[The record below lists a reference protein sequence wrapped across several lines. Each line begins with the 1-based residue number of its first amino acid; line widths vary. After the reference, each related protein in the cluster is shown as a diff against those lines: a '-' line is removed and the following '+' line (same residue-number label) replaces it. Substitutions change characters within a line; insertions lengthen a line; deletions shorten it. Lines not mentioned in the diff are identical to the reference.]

1 MQKNTRVLIVTRLF
15 SGLIQSMVTKKW
27 KPTGIPAI
35 FKLIEGLNRKD
46 IDTDVLF
53 LCKTMLESKD
63 INTSETFILDQHAV
77 NKLKFHVVPFRSTKI
92 KSTKINAVYN
102 DFFQLIFFVKLLSKR
117 KIDVVYCDR
126 SNVFLGAVASLFFKR
141 KVFLRLLGFYPDMK
155 ALFSKIIYKLFSP
168 LTYISYLAPF
178 AGIHCT
184 QDDSGGGY
192 YLSKIPNRF
201 AKKKLLLN
209 GVDKKVSSKKE
220 LDRLRKKHH
229 LKDDRPIILYVGK
242 LEKSK
247 GTIEYLETMVKISGA
262 GCKFYAFII
271 GAGPLAEEVKK
282 SIRTY
287 DLNDVV
293 RFVGPVEN
301 DQIHHY
307 YNLTDIYVHLY
318 LYASL
323 TNTVLEAMC
332 AGNALVL
339 ISPDTNMH
347 VGEYTE
353 EIIPQ
358 DCAIRFDRENIVND
372 LSQKLE
378 VLLNGHTNI
387 KTLQEKMNN
396 IAPQILPSWN
406 NRIDEEINLIISSVN

>member
-209 GVDKKVSSKKE
+209 GVDKKVSSKKS
-220 LDRLRKKHH
+220 LIDFAKN
-229 LKDDRPIILYVGK
+229 II
-242 LEKSK
+242 
-247 GTIEYLETMVKISGA
+247 
-262 GCKFYAFII
+262 
-271 GAGPLAEEVKK
+271 
-282 SIRTY
+282 
-287 DLNDVV
+287 
-293 RFVGPVEN
+293 
-301 DQIHHY
+301 
-307 YNLTDIYVHLY
+307 
-318 LYASL
+318 
-323 TNTVLEAMC
+323 
-332 AGNALVL
+332 
-339 ISPDTNMH
+339 
-347 VGEYTE
+347 
-353 EIIPQ
+353 
-358 DCAIRFDRENIVND
+358 
-372 LSQKLE
+372 
-378 VLLNGHTNI
+378 
-387 KTLQEKMNN
+387 
-396 IAPQILPSWN
+396 
-406 NRIDEEINLIISSVN
+406 